1 MFESFFQLQRT
12 PFSKDIPVNAMMETE
27 GLKELQSRLHHVAKA
42 RSFGVFT
49 GDAGTGKTTALRK
62 FSQTL
67 DANRYRVL
75 YVSDS
80 ALTPRNFYWEVLH
93 QLGCKPAF
101 YRGDAK
107 RQLHKALEQVI
118 EVEHKSPIVIADE
131 AHLLSREMLE
141 EIRFLL
147 NHKMDSH
154 SSLALI
160 LVGQS
165 ELKDT
170 LRLQVNDAISQRVDM
185 RYNLVAMSKEET
197 RNYIKCHMEMAGIT
211 HDIFTESGI
220 GVIHEYCAG
229 IPRRINKLAT
239 LCLMTASSRN
249 MTIIDDRLIRIVIET
264 EFEA

>member
-1 MFESFFQLQRT
+1 MVEAFFNLTRS
-12 PFSKDIPVNAMMETE
+12 PFSRDIPVDALLETAS
-27 GLKELQSRLHHVAKA
+27 LKEMHQRLQYVAKA

-49 GDAGTGKTTALRK
+49 GDAGTGKSTALRK

-93 QLGCKPAF
+93 QLGCTPAF

-107 RQLHKALEQVI
+107 RQLHKALEQVV
-118 EVEHKSPIVIADE
+118 ENEHKSPVVIVDE

-147 NHKMDSH
+147 NHKMDSY

-160 LVGQS
+160 LTGQT
-165 ELKDT
+165 ELREM
-170 LRLQVNDAISQRVDM
+170 LRLQVNDAIAQRVDM
-185 RYNLVAMSKEET
+185 RHHLNPLAKDET
-197 RNYIKCHMEMAGIT
+197 RQYVQRHMEAAGASQN
-211 HDIFTESGI
+211 IFTEAAL
-220 GVIHEYCAG
+220 GVMHDYCG
-229 IPRRINKLAT
+229 GVPRRLNKMAI
-239 LCLMTASSRN
+239 LCLMTACSRN
-249 MTIIDDRLIRIVIET
+249 YTLVDDHLVRVVIET
-264 EFEA
+264 EFEQ